1 MAKGGQF
8 ALANRGHFTQ
18 VLGGH
23 FDWIFHIKL
32 FSAGLNLKYHANA
45 NTTMDKL
52 TKYGLA
58 GSIHEKLAT
67 ILLLP
72 ASNAIT
78 GVIQQ
83 SEAAMAARTP
93 APVNVP
99 DDLAIII
106 PFPVFEYVP

>member
-1 MAKGGQF
+1 
-8 ALANRGHFTQ
+8 
-18 VLGGH
+18 
-23 FDWIFHIKL
+23 
-32 FSAGLNLKYHANA
+32 
-45 NTTMDKL
+45 MDKL

-83 SEAAMAARTP
+83 SEAAIAAKTP

-99 DDLAIII
+99 ACSGERCLGSGRYT
-106 PFPVFEYVP
+106 PSHPRRK